1 MNNKTPKQ
9 IVEHAWDNPHTVEEL
24 FSNCC
29 GSEPSILSDSLCGRC
44 LEHADFG

>member
-9 IVEHAWDNPHTVEEL
+9 IVEYARANPHTVEEIT
-24 FSNCC
+24 SNCC
-29 GSEPSILSDSLCGRC
+29 GATPSNLSDSLCGQC